1 MLKPIHYIEHAAD
14 VVGCAVQQIANKQRF
29 VLVTAVDMHGGSS
42 RELGTLA
49 LVREDGEMFG
59 YLSNGCIDRDIQL
72 QAVAALDLGTR
83 RILHYGAGSPFL
95 DLTLPCGGGLKL
107 LLDPDPDIDALKKAH
122 KLLSKRQEASL
133 RFILPDGEPM
143 QFVYGPKPRLALAGR
158 GSVFRAMAETGHGAG
173 FDLMLYSPE
182 REDLEAVERFSPI
195 HSQHL
200 TNPQNMA
207 GLDLEHHSA
216 FLTLFHDHDWE
227 PELLREALHS
237 QARFIGCL
245 GSKRTHKL
253 RCNRL
258 LALGASPDDI
268 ARIAGPIG
276 LVPSLRQAPFIAVS
290 AMAHIIER
298 FPRFIEVSEPAELSV

>member
-14 VVGCAVQQIANKQRF
+14 VIGCAVQQIAENRQF

-49 LVREDGEMFG
+49 LVTEDGEMFG

-72 QAVAALDLGTR
+72 QAENALSSGTR
-83 RILHYGAGSPFL
+83 RILHYGAGSPFM

-107 LLDPDPDIDALKKAH
+107 LLDPDPDTNALKKAH
-122 KLLSKRQEASL
+122 SLLSKRQEARL
-133 RFILPDGEPM
+133 EFTPPDGSPM
-143 QFVYGPKPRLALAGR
+143 QFIYGPKPRLALAGR

-182 REDLEAVERFSPI
+182 RDDLAAVERFAPVRSE
-195 HSQHL
+195 HL
-200 TNPQNMA
+200 TNPQNIPSLE
-207 GLDLEHHSA
+207 LDRHSA

-227 PELLREALHS
+227 PDLLLEALKS
-237 QARFIGCL
+237 PARFIGSL

-258 LALGASPDDI
+258 MALGASPDEI

-298 FPRFIEVSEPAELSV
+298 FPRFIEVSESEEIGA